1 GGVGD
6 GGARGAGRLGGEDEE
21 QRWAV
26 DAEGAESLD
35 RQPLAQAQ
43 RGGYALDP
51 LLLDP
56 RRVCFFFQAE
66 GGIGDWSVTGV
77 QTCALPIFAAGTSGA
92 VWRATSTNPAAG
104 QTAPDVP
111 AARKSSRAVRQRV
124 RNRSTRSRCSGSS
137 ASPRSEERRVGKER
151 RPRGGREQCRKEG
164 GAQP

>member
-56 RRVCFFFQAE
+56 RRVLFFFQAE

-77 QTCALPIFAAGTSGA
+77 QTCALPISDGHEPGVTGRGA
-92 VWRATSTNPAAG
+92 KDATQSARRRALRRS
-104 QTAPDVP
+104 
-111 AARKSSRAVRQRV
+111 AVRPAV
-124 RNRSTRSRCSGSS
+124 EVVARSVTSI
-137 ASPRSEERRVGKER
+137 SPDRESVVQEVGLAGLRSEERRVGKGGEVGG
-151 RPRGGREQCRKEG
+151 RGGGVESNG
-164 GAQP
+164 